1 MLYNVQEFFSLTH
14 KGIRNKV
21 GDMFGKEGEEV
32 FDSAVVSITILNP
45 NENAENLKTLEK

>member
-21 GDMFGKEGEEV
+21 GDMFGNSPYALDEFFK
-32 FDSAVVSITILNP
+32 FCNSKKA
-45 NENAENLKTLEK
+45 A